1 MLRKFLLIGF
11 WLLVPSFL
19 MAEELGNLPPG
30 TSAILDLIYSGR
42 GDLAIVG
49 ARQLQQQWPDDP
61 LGYLLEG
68 EARWWQIWCSSAE
81 YKFGMTMARHREKLA
96 EDQAYLALSS
106 KALTLAEAKIK
117 VRPSAQMYL
126 YAGMAEALA
135 VRLYGLRWETRI
147 AARDGVH
154 AREYFSRALEL
165 DPSLADADMGLGLYD
180 YYVDTL
186 SAMARVMRFFMGLP
200 GGSKEEGIRRLV
212 HSMNN
217 GQLTRENSRF
227 YLAIDLHNYDRRYE
241 EALKLMGPL
250 VQQYPGNPLFLLAQ
264 GDLYAKLGRKSPAL
278 AAYRAAAAAGARMP
292 DVKCRRKVE
301 LLVEQSM
308 AAVSGVIAAP

>member
-1 MLRKFLLIGF
+1 MLQKFLLVGF
-11 WLLVPSFL
+11 CLLVPSFS
-19 MAEELGNLPPG
+19 MADEASSLPPG
-30 TSAILDLIYSGR
+30 TSAILNQIYSGR
-42 GDLAIVG
+42 GDLAIAG
-49 ARQLQQQWPDDP
+49 ARQFQQQRPDDP

-81 YKFGMTMARHREKLA
+81 YKYGMTMPRHRDKLA
-96 EDQAYLALSS
+96 ADQTYLELAS

-117 VRPSAQMYL
+117 VRPSGQMYL

-135 VRLYGLRWETRI
+135 VRLYALRWETRT
-147 AARDGVH
+147 AARGGVH

-186 SAMARVMRFFMGLP
+186 STMARVLRFFMGIP
-200 GGSKEEGIRRLV
+200 GGSKEEGIRRLM
-212 HSMNN
+212 HSMND
-217 GQLTRENSRF
+217 GQLTRENARF
-227 YLAIDLHNYDRRYE
+227 YLAIDLHNYDQRYE

-250 VQQYPGNPLFLLAQ
+250 VQQYPENPLFLLAQ

-278 AAYRAAAAAGARMP
+278 AAYNAAAAAAGKMP
-292 DVKCRRKVE
+292 DLECRKKVE
-301 LLVEQSM
+301 LLVEQSV
-308 AAVSGVIAAP
+308 AAISAAP